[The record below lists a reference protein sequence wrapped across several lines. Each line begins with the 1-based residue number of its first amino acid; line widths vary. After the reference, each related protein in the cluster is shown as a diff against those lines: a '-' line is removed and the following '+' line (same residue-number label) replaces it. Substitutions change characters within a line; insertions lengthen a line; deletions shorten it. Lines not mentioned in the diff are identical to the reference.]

1 MKTTHLISILIFL
14 IVLLLN
20 FSILYIIYYP
30 TKTMVY
36 NKVNRDCIN
45 SVVTSSLTT
54 RQAEIAEVES
64 CSNIALKISGI
75 NYEPSKP

>member
-1 MKTTHLISILIFL
+1 
-14 IVLLLN
+14 
-20 FSILYIIYYP
+20 
-30 TKTMVY
+30 MVY